1 MKKYEFDASLVLRS
15 FDCEDT
21 KLKMRSQVFRG
32 FFSGNFISIIQG
44 VIQTNEVKK
53 NLGNIH
59 FILLRIFVLDDILQ
73 IVYSNES

>member
-32 FFSGNFISIIQG
+32 FFFGQFYINNTRCHSDKRSEEESREHPLYTVENFRSG
-44 VIQTNEVKK
+44 
-53 NLGNIH
+53 
-59 FILLRIFVLDDILQ
+59 
-73 IVYSNES
+73 